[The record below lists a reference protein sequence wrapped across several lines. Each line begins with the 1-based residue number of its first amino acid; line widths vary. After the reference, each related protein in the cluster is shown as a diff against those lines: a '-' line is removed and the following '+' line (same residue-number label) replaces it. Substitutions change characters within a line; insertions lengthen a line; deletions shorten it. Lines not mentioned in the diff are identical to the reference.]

1 MRKVKPARKLGRTAT
16 HRRATLANLSTQLL
30 LHKRIETTEAKAKE
44 ARKYVEKIIT
54 KAKDGTVHA
63 QRIIFRKIRDKAAVR
78 ELFEDI
84 VGKVAGRSGGYTRV
98 VKLAPRYG
106 DAAKMAVLELV
117 DYTEAPADAKKQVKQ
132 DRSRR
137 VRGSKKAVEAVAPEV
152 TEGAVQET
160 EASPKKKA
168 AAPPAEAKAEPSVE
182 NESAAPAAN
191 EETSPEEKE

>member
-1 MRKVKPARKLGRTAT
+1 MRKVKSARKLGRTAT

-84 VGKVAGRSGGYTRV
+84 VGKVADRNGGYTRV

-117 DYTEAPADAKKQVKQ
+117 DYTESFVDTKKQAKQ

-137 VRGSKKAVEAVAPEV
+137 VRGSKKAVKTAPEV
-152 TEGAVQET
+152 VESVAQET
-160 EASPKKKA
+160 AEA
-168 AAPPAEAKAEPSVE
+168 PAEKNVEPSVE
-182 NESAAPAAN
+182 NESAASAGKN
-191 EETSPEEKE
+191 KETAPKEKE

>member
-1 MRKVKPARKLGRTAT
+1 MRKVKSARKLGRTAA

-44 ARKYVEKIIT
+44 TRKYVEKIIT

-84 VGKVAGRSGGYTRV
+84 VGKVADRNGGYTRV

-132 DRSRR
+132 DRARR
-137 VRGSKKAVEAVAPEV
+137 VRGSKKASEPAPEV
-152 TEGAVQET
+152 AESAVK
-160 EASPKKKA
+160 EAEPSPKKKTTA
-168 AAPPAEAKAEPSVE
+168 PAETKAKPSVE

-191 EETSPEEKE
+191 EETAPEEKE